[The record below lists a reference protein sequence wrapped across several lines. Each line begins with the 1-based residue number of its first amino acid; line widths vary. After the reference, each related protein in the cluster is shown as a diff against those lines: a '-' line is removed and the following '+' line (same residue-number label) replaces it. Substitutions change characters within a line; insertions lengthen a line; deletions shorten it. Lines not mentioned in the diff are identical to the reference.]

1 MMYDTPAPSHRGG
14 RRGFFVAY
22 KIHTQIKVFQLTG
35 WCRQR
40 GLPGCDGVSE
50 NIVLRRRLCSSV
62 CCILILLVVM
72 GTWMLYGPSPS
83 PVPVT
88 SRLYTPFPSTL
99 AHWTDSPPDVWQ
111 TSPAARVEGI
121 DTLHHAA
128 APKGGI
134 PYLDAATSSKP
145 GSSSTQQWWNLHDVF
160 SKLTRVAWEHDMK
173 CLCAPHLGVQLSAA
187 VLRLSPSE
195 DTIRTYG
202 QPLGG
207 VDTANV
213 HRVLTLPPG
222 CGVAGDAAATAAAA
236 TLGLSAEDDLSCV
249 HEETEEEAHAHGHSS
264 RRSSNRLGGGGC
276 GGNETTTPPTD
287 TGDVVDDSVYLF
299 VVNVQCE
306 TASRSPV
313 HLHVERD
320 FRETS
325 TLCPDV
331 SRTRTR
337 SDHASC
343 SGDVLINGLSL
354 KHMEFDVAGVEAAC
368 VLQMSEVLNER
379 PCLVCSPDD
388 DDPSV

>member
-1 MMYDTPAPSHRGG
+1 
-14 RRGFFVAY
+14 
-22 KIHTQIKVFQLTG
+22 
-35 WCRQR
+35 
-40 GLPGCDGVSE
+40 
-50 NIVLRRRLCSSV
+50 
-62 CCILILLVVM
+62 
-72 GTWMLYGPSPS
+72 MLFGPSPT
-83 PVPVT
+83 PVA

-99 AHWTDSPPDVWQ
+99 AHWSAFPPDAWQ
-111 TSPAARVEGI
+111 TSPAAHVEGI

-134 PYLDAATSSKP
+134 PYLDAATP
-145 GSSSTQQWWNLHDVF
+145 GAPGAPGATRQWWNLHDVF
-160 SKLTRVAWEHDMK
+160 SKLTHVAWEHDMK

-202 QPLGG
+202 RPLGG
-207 VDTANV
+207 VDAVNV

-222 CGVAGDAAATAAAA
+222 CGVVEDATAAI
-236 TLGLSAEDDLSCV
+236 LGLGAEDDLTCV

-264 RRSSNRLGGGGC
+264 SHRLGGGGGGG
-276 GGNETTTPPTD
+276 GGNKTSATSTD
-287 TGDVVDDSVYLF
+287 TCDVVDDSVYLF

-379 PCLVCSPDD
+379 PCLVCSDND
-388 DDPSV
+388 VLA